1 MLRVPIHQA
10 RPGMKLALPI
20 VQPKRPGFVLL
31 HAGFELD
38 QHEID
43 RLREIEV
50 REAWIHVPG
59 LEFIAQ
65 YINPAMVQR
74 HAEVTRS
81 LTASF
86 DAIRERQYATLDY
99 SEYKQN
105 VSGLIESILESPRA
119 SVFVQELADRESDLI
134 RHASSVCLISLLM
147 GLRLDAYLLSQR
159 RQLPG
164 LQAKSVVNLG
174 IGAMLHDV
182 GMLRLAPETLDR
194 WNKLRDEKDPAWRLH
209 TQLGFEMLQG
219 HISPTAAS
227 ALLHHH
233 QKFDGSGF
241 PTKSILTSLKTTTGP
256 APVER
261 ALSRQDIHIFARI
274 IACADLFDRERHT
287 IAGEVPVVRALG
299 RMLRPPISK
308 WIDPTVMRALLA
320 VVPAFA
326 PGTMVTLNTGQFA
339 AVCNWFSDDPCR
351 PSVLMLDGE
360 TETQQSASITPPT
373 RPAPSIAP
381 ALANP
386 IVKRAIALGDNVR
399 AAHLANPPHTHIGGD
414 TPKPGDRVNLKSC
427 PDLWITH
434 AQGEPVE
441 ADCFYPQYP
450 GEFDL
455 ALGGS
460 RPFDRPPVPM
470 DHSEAA

>member
-1 MLRVPIHQA
+1 MLRVPITQA

-20 VQPKRPGFVLL
+20 MQPKRAGFVLL
-31 HAGFELD
+31 HAGVELD

-50 REAWIHVPG
+50 REVWIHVPG

-74 HAEVTRS
+74 HAELTRS
-81 LTASF
+81 LSSAF
-86 DAIRERQYATLDY
+86 DAIRERQFITLEFT
-99 SEYKQN
+99 EYKQG
-105 VSGLIESILESPRA
+105 VAGLIESILESPRA

-147 GLRLDAYLLSQR
+147 GLKLDAYLLSQR
-159 RQLPG
+159 RQLSG

-174 IGAMLHDV
+174 IGAMLHDI

-219 HISPTAAS
+219 HVSPTAA
-227 ALLHHH
+227 AAVLHHH
-233 QKFDGSGF
+233 QKFDGTGF
-241 PTKSILTSLKTTTGP
+241 PTRSMLTSMKTDGGTR
-256 APVER
+256 VER
-261 ALSRQDIHIFARI
+261 AMAGQDIHIFARI
-274 IACADLFDRERHT
+274 IACADHFDRERHT

-320 VVPAFA
+320 VVPAYA
-326 PGTMVTLNTGQFA
+326 PGTVVTLNTGQSA
-339 AVCNWFSDDPCR
+339 AVGNWFADDPCR
-351 PSVLMLDGE
+351 PSVLMLEDEGVAG
-360 TETQQSASITPPT
+360 ASPRTSPV
-373 RPAPSIAP
+373 AA
-381 ALANP
+381 
-386 IVKRAIALGDNVR
+386 RAMSLGDGVR
-399 AAHLANPPHTHIGGD
+399 AAHLANTPNARFGGD
-414 TPKPGDRVNLKSC
+414 TPRPGDRLDLKSR

-434 AQGEPVE
+434 AQGQPVE
-441 ADCFYPQYP
+441 SDNFYPQYP

-455 ALGGS
+455 ALGGNK
-460 RPFDRPPVPM
+460 PFDRPALPM
-470 DHSEAA
+470 EQTEAA